1 MAITNHA
8 FVRPRPGVLPLL
20 AGQVRYHLRL
30 ARRSPMAAFA
40 TVVIPVM
47 VLLAVGLLYSGGRI
61 HSRENIRYIQFFT
74 PAMVAFA
81 TITAC
86 YMGVISSTV
95 LAREQGILKRIRS
108 TPLPSWVYLT
118 GRVLAA
124 GIVALLSSVLV
135 VGVGAGVYG
144 FHMIWS
150 ALPDALLVLAVGI
163 FCFCSLGLAVTVIVP
178 SAEAALPIA
187 WGTMLPICL
196 VSDVFQPIDG
206 APAWLR
212 SVAAVFPPRRLA
224 DQLESLFNPARH
236 VALTGADLAV
246 LGTWVG
252 GAALFAL
259 IAFRWEPSVHGRG
272 LGETVRAVATLV
284 RDRIADLLA
293 AAAAAAAR
301 RRPPARPPSSTA

>member
-1 MAITNHA
+1 
-8 FVRPRPGVLPLL
+8 
-20 AGQVRYHLRL
+20 
-30 ARRSPMAAFA
+30 MAAFA

-47 VLLAVGLLYSGGRI
+47 VLLAVGLLYAGGRI
-61 HSRENIRYIQFFT
+61 RSRENIHYIQFFT

-108 TPLPSWVYLT
+108 TPLPPWVYLA

-124 GIVALLSSVLV
+124 GIVALLSSALVL
-135 VGVGAGVYG
+135 GVGAGVYG

-150 ALPDALLVLAVGI
+150 ALPDALLALTLGI

-187 WGTMLPICL
+187 WGAMLPLCL

-212 SVAAVFPPRRLA
+212 SVAAVFPPRRMA

-236 VALTGADLAV
+236 GAALTGADLAV
-246 LGTWVG
+246 LATWAG

-272 LGETVRAVATLV
+272 LGETVRAVLALV
-284 RDRIADLLA
+284 RDRIGDLIA
-293 AAAAAAAR
+293 VATR
-301 RRPPARPPSSTA
+301 RRPVARDQNLRF

>member
-8 FVRPRPGVLPLL
+8 FVRPRPGALRLL
-20 AGQVRYHLRL
+20 AGQVGYQLRL

-47 VLLAVGLLYSGGRI
+47 VLLAVGLLYAGGRI
-61 HSRENIRYIQFFT
+61 QSRENIRYIQFFT

-108 TPLPSWVYLT
+108 TPLPPWVYLT

-124 GIVALLSSVLV
+124 GIVALLSSALVL
-135 VGVGAGVYG
+135 GVGAGVYG

-150 ALPDALLVLAVGI
+150 ALPDALLVLTLGI

-187 WGTMLPICL
+187 WGTMLPLCL

-236 VALTGADLAV
+236 GAALTGADLAV
-246 LGTWVG
+246 LATWAG

-272 LGETVRAVATLV
+272 LGETVRAVLTLV
-284 RDRIADLLA
+284 RDRIGDLIA
-293 AAAAAAAR
+293 AATR
-301 RRPPARPPSSTA
+301 RRPVARDQNLRF